1 MLLCVANLPDN
12 QIGKTNTL
20 WCNQCTLVHQL
31 AVTVASM
38 MDHATMTVMEIQV
51 VQFESAG
58 TYHQAN
64 EYNEAWS
71 LMDEENYRRE
81 ICERLDLNFDALE
94 IDSDG
99 IPF

>member
-1 MLLCVANLPDN
+1 
-12 QIGKTNTL
+12 
-20 WCNQCTLVHQL
+20 
-31 AVTVASM
+31 
-38 MDHATMTVMEIQV
+38 MEIQV
-51 VQFESAG
+51 VQFDSVG
-58 TYHQAN
+58 INHQAT

-71 LMDEENYRRE
+71 VMDEENYRRE

>member
-1 MLLCVANLPDN
+1 
-12 QIGKTNTL
+12 
-20 WCNQCTLVHQL
+20 
-31 AVTVASM
+31 
-38 MDHATMTVMEIQV
+38 MEIQV

>member
-1 MLLCVANLPDN
+1 
-12 QIGKTNTL
+12 
-20 WCNQCTLVHQL
+20 
-31 AVTVASM
+31 
-38 MDHATMTVMEIQV
+38 MEIQV
-51 VQFESAG
+51 VQFDSAG
-58 TYHQAN
+58 THHQAT